1 MPSNVLKFEF
11 NKPETVELQS
21 LQTLNVLGNYG
32 AQTLYALMDGRRM
45 YCDLKLDAQIKRLA
59 PRPGESFMIC
69 KHKDSQDARVNRW
82 TVWLT
87 PESEKR
93 RAAEEMPEIAAALVD
108 PMPANVREMKIPAQ
122 AVNEPAALAP
132 TGTDGP
138 LPQPAR
144 KAAPQLAPARVPRG
158 NGPIPF
164 NVAFRETVQFVT
176 AELKAAG
183 EQWNDQ
189 AKQDMVSTVL
199 ISAAKSGLVGLWERG
214 E

>member
-21 LQTLNVLGNYG
+21 SQTLNVLGNYG

-45 YCDLKLDAQIKRLA
+45 YCDLKLAAKIQQLK
-59 PRPGESFMIC
+59 PRAGESFVIA
-69 KHKDSQDARVNRW
+69 KHKDPQDGRATVW

-87 PESEKR
+87 PESEMR
-93 RAAEEMPEIAAALVD
+93 RAAEEAPQIAAELS
-108 PMPANVREMKIPAQ
+108 MPVNVREMKLQ
-122 AVNEPAALAP
+122 AEPVNEPAALAP

-138 LPQPAR
+138 QPQRAPAL
-144 KAAPQLAPARVPRG
+144 QLARASGKRKDVSV
-158 NGPIPF
+158 IPF

>member
-21 LQTLNVLGNYG
+21 SQTLNVLGNYG
-32 AQTLYALMDGRRM
+32 SQVLYALMDGRRM
-45 YCDLKLDAQIKRLA
+45 YCDLKLAAKIQQLA
-59 PRPGESFMIC
+59 PRPGESFVIA
-69 KHKDSQDARVNRW
+69 KHKDPQDARANVW

-87 PESEKR
+87 AESEKR
-93 RAAEEMPEIAAALVD
+93 RAAEEAPAILAELIEPL
-108 PMPANVREMKIPAQ
+108 PANVREMKLPAEP
-122 AVNEPAALAP
+122 VNEPAALAP
-132 TGTDGP
+132 TGTDG
-138 LPQPAR
+138 LQPQRIPAL
-144 KAAPQLAPARVPRG
+144 QLARASGKRKDFQV
-158 NGPIPF
+158 IPF